1 MTNILE
7 IIRTLNSI
15 KCSINGDVHWEDITD
30 AVEDLKKLRTQLIKM
45 QEDVSDIC
53 VEDLGM
59 GYQGIDDARLDS
71 IDDRFEQILYEE
83 KTNDPS

>member
-7 IIRTLNSI
+7 IIRTLELSR
-15 KCSINGDVHWEDITD
+15 CSINGDVHWEDITD
-30 AVEDLKKLRTQLIKM
+30 AIEGLKKLRTQLIKM

-71 IDDRFEQILYEE
+71 LDDRFEGILYEE
-83 KTNDPS
+83 KST

>member
-1 MTNILE
+1 MTNLSK
-7 IIRTLNSI
+7 IITRLTL
-15 KCSINGDVHWEDITD
+15 INGDHCCPYIERCVGEL
-30 AVEDLKKLRTQLIKM
+30 EKLRTQLIQI

-71 IDDRFEQILYEE
+71 LDDRFEEILYEE
-83 KTNDPS
+83 KST

>member
-30 AVEDLKKLRTQLIKM
+30 AVEDLKKLRTQLIQI
-45 QEDVSDIC
+45 QEEVCSLPIDWNRISLGDVDP
-53 VEDLGM
+53 LN
-59 GYQGIDDARLDS
+59 S